1 MFPIK
6 MTQHRPSASAV
17 HHGKHQVTSRQ
28 ARSNSLRVKTDHQ
41 VPAWQCAA
49 QKAAQRK
56 QMRLKSG
63 IRSWASG
70 SEPTGQLFISFGK
83 TGQATYTGNRCH
95 TTQPWPLFK
104 QGRSTFWTLASTN
117 WSPSLAVFISY
128 SDRGRSRVLAC
139 MTTSV
144 GSLCRR
150 WSSLLQEQC
159 QTLHLLFR
167 KA

>member
-56 QMRLKSG
+56 QMRLTSG

-104 QGRSTFWTLASTN
+104 HGRSTFELSKAQTGVQPRYIHLLLRQRPLTRACLYDNQCWFVMLTVAFALART
-117 WSPSLAVFISY
+117 V
-128 SDRGRSRVLAC
+128 SR
-139 MTTSV
+139 
-144 GSLCRR
+144 
-150 WSSLLQEQC
+150 
-159 QTLHLLFR
+159 LHLLLQ